1 MRLARASVSISG
13 MNIADIIR
21 RLENL
26 VRPGTIAE
34 VDLAAA
40 RCRVKTGGLTTG
52 WLPWFAVRA
61 GTTRDWDPPTV
72 NEQCLVISPSGALE
86 HGFVLLGLFSDA
98 NPAPSSSG
106 NICRRTY
113 PDGAVIDYDHANHR
127 LSAILPD
134 GGQAELQATGG
145 ITILGD
151 VAITGLVTVSEDVI
165 AAGISL
171 VNHRHGGVMPG
182 GGQTGV
188 PAL

>member
-1 MRLARASVSISG
+1 
-13 MNIADIIR
+13 MNTADIIR

-26 VRPGTIAE
+26 VRPGTVAE

-52 WLPWFAVRA
+52 WLPWFATRA
-61 GTTRDWDPPTV
+61 GTTRDWDPPTID
-72 NEQCLVISPSGALE
+72 EQCLVISPSGAPE

-106 NICRRTY
+106 TLCRRTY
-113 PDGAVIDYDHANHR
+113 PDGALIEYDHAAHR

-151 VAITGLVTVSEDVI
+151 VAITGLLTASEDVV
-165 AAGISL
+165 AGPNAISL
-171 VNHRHGGVMPG
+171 IGHKHGSVQSGNA
-182 GGQTGV
+182 QTGA
-188 PAL
+188 PSP